1 MSEHLLIAFDRAVD
15 RLARWQHNRNIA
27 WSSDGRPSSPVDWAH
42 VPAET
47 KRDLIAAA
55 AKILRE
61 ITVEV
66 PDAD

>member
-1 MSEHLLIAFDRAVD
+1 MPDRRMIDFDRAVD
-15 RLARWQHNRNIA
+15 RLARWQHNRNIVWA
-27 WSSDGRPSSPVDWAH
+27 GDGRPLAPVGWAR

-47 KRDLIAAA
+47 KRELIAAA

-66 PDAD
+66 DGG

>member
-1 MSEHLLIAFDRAVD
+1 MTDRRLIAFDRAVD
-15 RLARWQHNRNIA
+15 RLARWQHNRNIS
-27 WSSDGRPSSPVDWAH
+27 WSNEGRPASPVDWDA
-42 VPAET
+42 VNPLQ
-47 KRDLIAAA
+47 KQMFRVAA

>member
-1 MSEHLLIAFDRAVD
+1 MTDRRFIAFDRAVD
-15 RLARWQHNRNIA
+15 RLARWRQNGCI
-27 WSSDGRPSSPVDWAH
+27 SLFGGVTKPPVNLEG
-42 VPAET
+42 VNPLQ
-47 KRDLIAAA
+47 RQMFRVAA